1 MSPLG
6 SCITTSPSLRLRWFK
21 EFIGLQ
27 GTSVLS
33 QTLLHI
39 ARKGTQRH
47 VFVWLGN
54 ARPLTHLLQGGRTI
68 STLNTK

>member
-1 MSPLG
+1 MTLSESAQVHNATRPSPR
-6 SCITTSPSLRLRWFK
+6 PSWFN

-39 ARKGTQRH
+39 ARKGIQRY
-47 VFVWLGN
+47 VFIWLGS
-54 ARPLTHLLQGGRTI
+54 AHSFTSIKAEG
-68 STLNTK
+68 